1 MFIQIKVQNVKQVA
15 FKNPSES
22 IKADEGTFMVVAA
35 QPKVSALIPP
45 AFSLSLTFSQMFT
58 RLERAA
64 YATRHLRGTTRWQ
77 LHRFLLKYA
86 WRIPLIIH

>member
-45 AFSLSLTFSQMFT
+45 RVQSEPHVLPNVHTSGARRLRYASLKRHDEM
-58 RLERAA
+58 AA
-64 YATRHLRGTTRWQ
+64 
-77 LHRFLLKYA
+77 
-86 WRIPLIIH
+86 P